1 MEKVLEDSGIP
12 QMPSTLR
19 QFGQLLIRIW
29 QLRLQ
34 QYACHTPLLLRRVT
48 CIRIAL
54 SLRYIQLLA
63 LVVLSCTAWL
73 IYARMGEMRPDAQVV
88 RTGL

>member
-1 MEKVLEDSGIP
+1 MNFLSRGKEIRGRKVGGRRAHSMEKVLEDSGIP

-34 QYACHTPLLLRRVT
+34 QYACHTPLLLR
-48 CIRIAL
+48 
-54 SLRYIQLLA
+54 
-63 LVVLSCTAWL
+63 
-73 IYARMGEMRPDAQVV
+73 
-88 RTGL
+88 